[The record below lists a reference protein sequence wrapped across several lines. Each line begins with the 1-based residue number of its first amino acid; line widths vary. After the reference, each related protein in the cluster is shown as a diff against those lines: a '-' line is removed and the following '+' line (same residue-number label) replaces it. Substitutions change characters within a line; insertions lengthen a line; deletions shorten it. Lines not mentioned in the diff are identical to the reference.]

1 MNIFIITFEK
11 LDELMLEQMLTA
23 KIKPGYDYLSTHI
36 IFYYKMDVK
45 FMSKAYFV
53 ANGHKMDA
61 SSSITYLSVVSRD
74 IVRIDFLNAS
84 FNDLDIFA

>member
-1 MNIFIITFEK
+1 
-11 LDELMLEQMLTA
+11 
-23 KIKPGYDYLSTHI
+23 
-36 IFYYKMDVK
+36 
-45 FMSKAYFV
+45 MSKAYFV